1 MASFSLQAQNCEY
14 TFSGTLTDEHNGE
27 PLVDAVINVIGSDV
41 EVYSDFYGKFSI
53 NNLCEGRTIEPVH
66 CLSLAKASRH
76 P

>member
-1 MASFSLQAQNCEY
+1 MKTVLSVLILSLVASFSLQAQNCEY

-53 NNLCEGRTIEPVH
+53 NNLCAAV
-66 CLSLAKASRH
+66 
-76 P
+76 